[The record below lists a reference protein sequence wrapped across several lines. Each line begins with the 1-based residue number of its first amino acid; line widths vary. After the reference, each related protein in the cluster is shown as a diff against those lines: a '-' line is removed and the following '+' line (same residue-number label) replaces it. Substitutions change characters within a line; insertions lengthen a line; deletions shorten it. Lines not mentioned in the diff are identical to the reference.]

1 MAKRS
6 LVVTIGGGF
15 IALCVVF
22 IVVAYLYQAITGKN
36 LSGNSI
42 ASSDAGAG
50 ANTQANSPHSTS
62 QSGSVWNGYRIS
74 GAIPGA
80 CKGKPMP
87 SNFDI
92 AQSARSAAMRYGNPK
107 GDVEAQ
113 LIEAGDFS
121 FNSIGEGDDGKCKA
135 FFTVRGDYNG
145 TSFAE
150 DVAVTL

>member
-15 IALCVVF
+15 IALCVAF
-22 IVVAYLYQAITGKN
+22 IVIAYTYQVITGKN
-36 LSGNSI
+36 LAGDSV
-42 ASSDAGAG
+42 ASSNTGTG
-50 ANTQANSPHSTS
+50 SNTQENSSDSNS

-74 GAIPGA
+74 GTIPDA

-87 SNFDI
+87 SSFDI

-121 FNSIGEGDDGKCKA
+121 FNSIGEGEDGKCAA
-135 FFTVRGDYNG
+135 FFTVRGDYDG

-150 DVAVTL
+150 DVVVTL